1 MTTMHQ
7 EKVKCCVC
15 GKKSNHDVVGS
26 SYSHGS
32 SDLDTRPPEMTRST
46 IYYSIQRCPS
56 CGYCASDLSECS
68 GVLKFSVESKEYQK
82 IIGNKSIPKVAA
94 SFLALSYLK
103 QQTLNYA
110 ESAWAAI
117 HAAWICDDKNKEKA
131 SKECRKKA
139 ISMIENANAH
149 SQNMGDQAG
158 ATEALSIDL
167 MRRAGMFEQAFK
179 LAEETK
185 SKDIEEIIMQVIT
198 YEESLIESKDI
209 DSHTVS
215 EALGDE

>member
-56 CGYCASDLSECS
+56 CGYCASDLSECN
-68 GVLKFSVESKEYQK
+68 GDVKFHVESNEYQE
-82 IIGNKSIPKVAA
+82 IIRNKAIPKVAA
-94 SFLALSYLK
+94 SFLALSYEK
-103 QQTLNYA
+103 QQTHQYS
-110 ESAWAAI
+110 ESAWTAI
-117 HAAWICDDKNKEKA
+117 YAAWICDEKNKQKA

-139 ISMIENANAH
+139 ISMIENANAY

-158 ATEALSIDL
+158 ATEALTIDL
-167 MRRAGMFEQAFK
+167 MRRAGMFEQALK

-185 SKDIEEIIMQVIT
+185 TKDIEEIILQVIA

>member
-1 MTTMHQ
+1 MHQ

-32 SDLDTRPPEMTRST
+32 SDLDTRPPEMRRST

-68 GVLKFSVESKEYQK
+68 GDVKVHVESNEYQE
-82 IIGNKSIPKVAA
+82 IIGNKAIQKVAA
-94 SFLALSYLK
+94 SFLALSYEK
-103 QQTLNYA
+103 QQTHQYS

-117 HAAWICDDKNKEKA
+117 HAAWICDDKNKQIA

-139 ISMIENANAH
+139 ISMIESANAH
-149 SQNMGDQAG
+149 AQNMGDQAG
-158 ATEALSIDL
+158 ATEALTIDL
-167 MRRAGMFEQAFK
+167 MRRAGMFEKALK

-185 SKDIEEIIMQVIT
+185 TKDIEEIILQVIA
-198 YEESLIESKDI
+198 YEESLIELKDI

-215 EALGDE
+215 EALDYK